1 MCDLIVIRYKLI
13 QKKKQKKW
21 IILFT
26 NFNTYKFNYFFKPK
40 KNKTNYIYYNNG
52 IFALNNIKKINT

>member
-1 MCDLIVIRYKLI
+1 VCDLIVIRYKLI

-40 KNKTNYIYYNNG
+40 KNKTNYI
-52 IFALNNIKKINT
+52 L